1 MILALWIAVR
11 MTFIAIEGT
20 LAPAGEAMAA
30 LAMNAP
36 EGRPSSKQAGQ
47 SGNEPERESGRGDGR
62 AALADARQS
71 ASAAAWQGVPAGHR
85 EAQLAA
91 QRPRRTAGGSA
102 YGRWPSATAA
112 DFAAVPAGPPGRL
125 AETASQTAPA
135 PAAPAEGNAFTG
147 PVLAYLAPA
156 DPQSAANDPAAGRK
170 RHQRRWSADG
180 WVLVRGGGIA
190 PGLAAGTASYGGSQA
205 GAVLR
210 YALAPSIPLRPQA
223 YARVSAALGGQTR
236 QSEAAFGL
244 MARPLRGVPLA
255 LLGEVRLQDQGG
267 PVRARPVV
275 MAVTELAP
283 QRLPFGFEGE
293 AYGQGGWAGGRG
305 ATLFFDMAATAQ
317 RRVTQPL
324 PGVSLSAGGGV
335 WSGGQRGAV
344 RLDLGPRIE
353 LRGMVGPPSRRIGV
367 RVGVDWRFRVAG
379 KAEPGSGP
387 ALTVAAGF

>member
-20 LAPAGEAMAA
+20 LAPAGEEMAA
-30 LAMNAP
+30 IAVNAP
-36 EGRPSSKQAGQ
+36 EGRPSGKLTGQ
-47 SGNEPERESGRGDGR
+47 PGIGPGFESRRGDER
-62 AALADARQS
+62 AALAGHRGDARL
-71 ASAAAWQGVPAGHR
+71 AATGVPDERLRNAS
-85 EAQLAA
+85 
-91 QRPRRTAGGSA
+91 SA
-102 YGRWPSATAA
+102 VRRWPSAAAA
-112 DFAAVPAGPPGRL
+112 DFAAVPAGPPGRV
-125 AETASQTAPA
+125 AQAASQPARAPA
-135 PAAPAEGNAFTG
+135 PSAGNDAFTG
-147 PVLAYLAPA
+147 PRLAYRAPA
-156 DPQSAANDPAAGRK
+156 EPQSSPTLQAQDQPLAAGGKPRP
-170 RHQRRWSADG
+170 RRWSADG
-180 WVLVRGGGIA
+180 WVLVRGGDIA

-210 YALAPSIPLRPQA
+210 YALAPSSVLRPQA
-223 YARVSAALGGQTR
+223 YARVSAALGGEIR

-293 AYGQGGWAGGRG
+293 AYGQGGWAGGRD

-317 RRVTQPL
+317 RRAAQPL

-335 WSGGQRGAV
+335 WSGGQRGAA